1 MKSLTAS
8 SPSIFSFSLLKHLNL
23 GIFTQFFLS
32 ITPILK
38 KRAPQ
43 SLRKG
48 SFSHPRTPQIPTLS
62 FHSVLSL
69 LHFQAPAPQVSE
81 GPALPYTA
89 VYLSYG
95 AASPLFDYESSTATL
110 ALASSHILP
119 ICGRCGFC
127 PIAVLKSFLKGHL
140 FVRSSARRSC
150 PYPLQCFLLFT
161 SFLRVII
168 CI

>member
-23 GIFTQFFLS
+23 GIFTQFFLP

-95 AASPLFDYESSTATL
+95 LPPQFCDQPL
-110 ALASSHILP
+110 
-119 ICGRCGFC
+119 
-127 PIAVLKSFLKGHL
+127 
-140 FVRSSARRSC
+140 
-150 PYPLQCFLLFT
+150 LL
-161 SFLRVII
+161 S
-168 CI
+168 